1 MLGGRVRLTDAE
13 RRRLARL
20 GKPLGR
26 KVLREIASI
35 ASPDTI
41 LRWYRELVAKK
52 YDGSKKRGPGRPPQP
67 TKIVQLLIKMAEEN
81 PRWGYTRLRGA
92 LRNVGYDVGRNTI
105 KRILKDQG
113 IEPAPIRE
121 KRTSW
126 TTFIK
131 AHLGAIAAADFFT
144 VEVASLAGLI
154 RYHVFFFIDIASR
167 KVEIA
172 GITSR
177 PEGRWMDQIARNLL
191 DVEDGFLLGKRYLLL
206 DRDPLYTKAFRTA
219 LEKGGTTVVRLPPRS
234 PDLNAFAERF
244 VLSIKSECLDR
255 IVPLGERHL
264 RRAVSEFVAHYHQE
278 RNHQGLKNQLIET
291 APEPANTNG
300 RIVRRERLG
309 GLLNFY
315 SRTAA

>member
-1 MLGGRVRLTDAE
+1 
-13 RRRLARL
+13 
-20 GKPLGR
+20 
-26 KVLREIASI
+26 
-35 ASPDTI
+35 
-41 LRWYRELVAKK
+41 VANK

-67 TKIVQLLIKMAEEN
+67 RKIVQLLIKMAEEN

-105 KRILKDQG
+105 KRILKGQG
-113 IEPAPIRE
+113 IEPAPVRG
-121 KRTSW
+121 KSMSW
-126 TTFIK
+126 MTFIK

-144 VEVASLAGLI
+144 VEVASLAGLV
-154 RYHVFFFIDIASR
+154 RYHVFFLIDIASR
-167 KVEIA
+167 QVEIT

-177 PEGRWMDQIARNLL
+177 PGGSWMEQIARNLL

-206 DRDPLYTKAFRTA
+206 DRDPLYTKEFHAA
-219 LEKGGTTVVRLPPRS
+219 LKRGGRSVALLPPRS

-264 RRAVSEFVAHYHQE
+264 RRAVSEFVAHYHRE
-278 RNHQGLKNQLIET
+278 RTHQGLENRLIES
-291 APEPANTNG
+291 APEPANMNG

-315 SRTAA
+315 GRAVA